1 MNTTEGT
8 EREKRV
14 KTGLPMR
21 MKLRRR
27 ELGITQE
34 QLAKKAMVSQQTVT
48 AIETGITERSRFL
61 PDIARTLGVTDE
73 WLRSGVGPKEPVVA
87 GRLAAA
93 KNEGRAIRRIPLL
106 DAREAVTPEEYL
118 ENWPETVDNV
128 ALYGAD
134 VARYGNASFAI
145 QVGSSERSLL
155 SGDSPFQARDLL
167 ICDTDAAR
175 EPGDYVIAAIEGE
188 DRVQAGQLRINGDGS
203 KEVVTPNEMWPNFT
217 IRENS
222 EDRIIAVIRE
232 IRRAIRD

>member
-1 MNTTEGT
+1 MNTAE
-8 EREKRV
+8 EIKRKSV
-14 KTGLPMR
+14 ETGLPLR
-21 MKLRRR
+21 MKQRRK

-34 QLAKKAMVSQQTVT
+34 ELAKKAMASQQTVT
-48 AIETGITERSRFL
+48 AIETGVTERSRFL

-106 DAREAVTPEEYL
+106 DAGQAITPEEYI
-118 ENWPETVDNV
+118 ENWPESVDNV

-167 ICDTDAAR
+167 ICDTDATP

-188 DRVQAGQLRINGDGS
+188 DRIQTGQLRINSDGGR
-203 KEVVTPNEMWPNFT
+203 EVVTPNEMWPNFVL
-217 IRENS
+217 RKEN
-222 EDRIIAVIRE
+222 EDRIVAVICE
-232 IRRAIRD
+232 VRRTIRD